1 MLDKYQMLDEII
13 IEVNNLVDARGV
25 EKCRL
30 AIDIVQRLAALKN
43 GLAEDDKR
51 LEEEKNVETSIG

>member
-1 MLDKYQMLDEII
+1 MIDKFQMIDEII
-13 IEVNNLVDARGV
+13 VEVNNLVDARGV

-43 GLAEDDKR
+43 GLMEDDKR
-51 LEEEKNVETSIG
+51 LEKEKNVENSVG